1 MAAVDTKDPVVKAI
15 VKSRK
20 DGSKWAEIAEANSM
34 TVGKAIF
41 LHECATVEESDL
53 IDPEASA
60 ATLQKAIVRMRDK
73 HSMSWGQISARLG
86 RGAIG
91 EIKARSIYFGN
102 GGEIDNVLR
111 GGRRAGE
118 KAAPVKEKA
127 AKAPAKKAPA
137 KKAAAKK
144 TPANVSEMTADEL
157 VKAMVNKFVHTTDG
171 DKLKAVMVAESNG
184 MFEITDADGDEWGLE
199 QGDIA
204 KITAR

>member
-1 MAAVDTKDPVVKAI
+1 MAAVNIKDPLVKGI

-20 DGSKWAEIAEANSM
+20 DGLKWAEIAEANSM

-118 KAAPVKEKA
+118 KAEPVKEKA

-137 KKAAAKK
+137 KKA
-144 TPANVSEMTADEL
+144 PANVSEMTADEL